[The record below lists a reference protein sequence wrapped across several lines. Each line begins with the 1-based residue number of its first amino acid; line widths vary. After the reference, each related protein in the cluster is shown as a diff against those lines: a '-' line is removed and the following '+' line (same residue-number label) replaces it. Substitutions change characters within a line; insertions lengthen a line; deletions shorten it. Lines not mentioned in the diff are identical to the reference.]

1 MLSVAILTQVLGLA
15 IGAGLNLYAAVL
27 VTGLGI
33 RYGWLPQLPADLQV
47 LAHPAVLIT
56 AGVMYAA
63 EFIADKVPFFTPI
76 WDGIHTFIRPVGGA
90 LLALGA
96 TGDMD
101 PMIRMLAMLA
111 AGTLALGTHSS
122 KMGVRL
128 MAHTTPEPATHSLI
142 SVAED
147 VGVVALLALVYQYP
161 MVALPVLLV
170 ILVAIAILLPLLL
183 RVARFLVAGLWGR
196 VVSMV
201 GLAPTEA
208 AESWVPPQV
217 RAVRV
222 FSRKVKGAPRLKP
235 GYLLLYGNRTQFAY
249 RSWGRTKTVDVGTPE
264 STPTWGFVFN
274 VVPCAGGASFYVTKE
289 SSPGLTSQMPDGALL
304 QKAECK

>member
-1 MLSVAILTQVLGLA
+1 VFSVAVLTQVLGLA

-27 VTGLGI
+27 MTGLGI
-33 RYGWLPQLPADLQV
+33 RYGWLPQLPTELQV
-47 LAHPAVLIT
+47 LGHPAVLGV

-96 TGDMD
+96 TGGLD
-101 PMIRMLAMLA
+101 PMTRTLAMLA

-122 KMGVRL
+122 KMGLRL
-128 MAHTTPEPATHSLI
+128 IAHTTPEPATHSLI

-147 VGVVALLALVYQYP
+147 VGVLALLSLVYQYP
-161 MVALPVLLV
+161 MVALPVLLM
-170 ILVAIAILLPLLL
+170 ILVGIAILLPLLL
-183 RVARFLVAGLWGR
+183 RVARFLVAGLWAR
-196 VVSMV
+196 VASLLGVT
-201 GLAPTEA
+201 AAEA
-208 AESWVPPQV
+208 AESWVPTQV
-217 RAVRV
+217 QAVRV

-249 RSWGRTKTVDVGTPE
+249 RRWGRTKTVDVGALE
-264 STPTWGFVFN
+264 LTPTWGFVFN
-274 VVPCAGGASFYVTKE
+274 VLPCADGASFYVTKE
-289 SSPGLTSQMPDGALL
+289 SSPGLTSQTPRGASL
-304 QKAECK
+304 QKTACK

>member
-1 MLSVAILTQVLGLA
+1 MFSVPILTQVLGLA

-33 RYGWLPQLPADLQV
+33 RYGWLPQLPTELQV
-47 LAHPAVLIT
+47 LAHPAVLSVT
-56 AGVMYAA
+56 GVMYAA

-101 PMIRMLAMLA
+101 PMIRTLAMLA

-147 VGVVALLALVYQYP
+147 VGVVALLVLVYQYP

-170 ILVAIAILLPLLL
+170 IVVGIAILLPLLL

-196 VVSMV
+196 VVSIV
-201 GLAPTEA
+201 CLTPTEVP
-208 AESWVPPQV
+208 EGWVPTQV

-222 FSRKVKGAPRLKP
+222 FSRIVKGAPRLKP
-235 GYLLLYGNRTQFAY
+235 GHLLLYGNRTQFVY
-249 RSWGRTKTVDVGTPE
+249 RSWGRTKTLDVGAPE

-289 SSPGLTSQMPDGALL
+289 WCPGLTSQTPGGASL

>member
-1 MLSVAILTQVLGLA
+1 MFSVAVLTQVLGLA

-33 RYGWLPQLPADLQV
+33 RYGWLPQLPAELHV
-47 LAHPAVLIT
+47 LAHPAVLT
-56 AGVMYAA
+56 LAGVLYAA

-76 WDGIHTFIRPVGGA
+76 WDGVHTFIRPVGGA

-96 TGDMD
+96 TGEMD
-101 PMIRMLAMLA
+101 PMIRALAMLA

-170 ILVAIAILLPLLL
+170 ILVGIAILLPLLL

-196 VVSMV
+196 LASLV
-201 GLAPTEA
+201 GVTPTEA
-208 AESWVPPQV
+208 ADDWVPTQV
-217 RAVRV
+217 QAVRV

-249 RSWGRTKTVDVGTPE
+249 RRWGRTKTVDVGAPE
-264 STPTWGFVFN
+264 STPMWGFVFN

-289 SSPGLTSQMPDGALL
+289 SSPGLTSQTPGGASL
-304 QKAECK
+304 QKAAYK